1 MHRRGTPSPHAPL
14 LTLPP
19 RLTLALLSSQLKMMK
34 EANRQQNQDSRDFE
48 AASYPFK
55 SERPVSQA
63 SVGVYGESAW
73 HTQPRQEV
81 GAPAAIPSPKKPPRF
96 SQRIWSVEHEH
107 YKYESLQPHHVTG
120 RLKALGEL
128 NELGQPWTKD
138 ELKMMKAVQ
147 SGN

>member
-1 MHRRGTPSPHAPL
+1 MKNNFLTAKTATAPAIP
-14 LTLPP
+14 TGPP
-19 RLTLALLSSQLKMMK
+19 TTAAAPINADFAVTFNAASTGLS
-34 EANRQQNQDSRDFE
+34 DSE

-81 GAPAAIPSPKKPPRF
+81 GAPAAIPSPEKPPRF

-107 YKYESLQPHHVTG
+107 YKYESMQPHHVTG

-128 NELGQPWTKD
+128 NELGQPWTKE
-138 ELKMMKAVQ
+138 ELKMMKDVQ
-147 SGN
+147 AGN